1 MADQLWNERSSFW
14 KKLYQGPGNNKQRRS
29 SIPTSHSVPTALN
42 VTEKIGRR
50 PPVQFQSKYPSL
62 PDISPR
68 HMDGQL
74 VPVFKRKASPIIR
87 NNSDM
92 EPEERIRQLEMRVA
106 VSEKSN
112 RALLEEVLRLQG
124 DLKGTTRHNDD
135 MLREE
140 QSARRNIENA
150 ITVSNE
156 LIQHLGSRIKEA
168 EHKLDDERLALSSLV
183 NHTKGVE
190 QAVKSSQQELV
201 TKKDVQS
208 SRLQDVRTDLDEV
221 LQSKAQLERVT
232 IQMADDIRNLK
243 MRVEQHTNTFAT
255 VSTDLKNKS
264 KKLEDDNRLQLDN
277 LRKQSTVQSQT
288 EHQTTQLRGQV
299 ETRLSELREVLVD
312 LRAKHDIEI
321 TERRNLET
329 TLSQRVHELQQ
340 QLNDAS
346 RKREESMHTVDMLLR
361 EKEHLSAAERMTLTS
376 KVADTVEDVNKKLLS
391 KEIKMREEMQDRYLN
406 LERLIQ
412 QEQIQRR
419 EYERSTR
426 EETDRKW
433 QAIKHAHDDL
443 NIDLKESLKAEKL
456 KSKETITKLD
466 ESISI
471 IEKQTLE
478 NKRQFEKLMSAE
490 ITQRKTNTKN
500 ISESLSQMNEKLQIA
515 TSTLQQA
522 IGGVTQSFHTMNEK
536 MRREMRQTIA
546 ESKDST
552 TRGMTDLDARISHLK
567 NRMNDNEEKLEAR
580 VATASQVLGENLREK
595 VDAITVWQDT
605 TQSSLREIQNSVHKL
620 PDEIY
625 AVQEKQT
632 LLKSEMNSR
641 MTAESDARNRE
652 VDALKQEIQQL
663 KARRDPH
670 PATIHDLEN
679 VQASVRKLADSIQTV
694 KTVLGM
700 KIQSEQKLRISGLED
715 LQTQV
720 NQVKVNVGMPRYT
733 STGMKDDPSDGYDT
747 GFASWDD
754 PTPSHTGNL
763 RATTQEGRKTPVDN
777 AGMGPIPEGN
787 ETKRTNSQT
796 SLKNQKNKS
805 PTPSYGRNQTPSED
819 RNKTPAQNGKQ
830 TPSQSRNQTPTGN
843 KTPSQSRNQTPT
855 GNQTNSRNVTPTT
868 GRKSATKKNNTQN
881 DGSGTPVSL
890 SNV

>member
-700 KIQSEQKLRISGLED
+700 KIQSEQKLRAEEIQKLQEEIAILRTAIEPLVKKPLPRNFVKDPNRRNDDTPDVNRHSVANAYRKPKRGRTKDSGLESESED
-715 LQTQV
+715 ENYT
-720 NQVKVNVGMPRYT
+720 PRKR
-733 STGMKDDPSDGYDT
+733 SRDRRRR
-747 GFASWDD
+747 
-754 PTPSHTGNL
+754 TPSPRRH
-763 RATTQEGRKTPVDN
+763 RPRSRD
-777 AGMGPIPEGN
+777 
-787 ETKRTNSQT
+787 RRRR
-796 SLKNQKNKS
+796 
-805 PTPSYGRNQTPSED
+805 TPSPKDEWNSENYDRKQKEKKQKDKQSKMPTDSED
-819 RNKTPAQNGKQ
+819 DSDDSTEQKQQRRRNRQIAE
-830 TPSQSRNQTPTGN
+830 
-843 KTPSQSRNQTPT
+843 
-855 GNQTNSRNVTPTT
+855 
-868 GRKSATKKNNTQN
+868 
-881 DGSGTPVSL
+881 L
-890 SNV
+890 F

>member
-1 MADQLWNERSSFW
+1 MATYKSRPYTRTEWYDQSNEYTS
-14 KKLYQGPGNNKQRRS
+14 
-29 SIPTSHSVPTALN
+29 PTPRM
-42 VTEKIGRR
+42 EKEAKSTHR

-124 DLKGTTRHNDD
+124 DLKGSTRHNDD

-140 QSARRNIENA
+140 QNARRNIENA

-168 EHKLDDERLALSSLV
+168 EHKLEDERLALSSLV

-208 SRLQDVRTDLDEV
+208 SRLQDVQTDLDEV
-221 LQSKAQLERVT
+221 LQSKQQLERVT
-232 IQMADDIRNLK
+232 LQMADDIRNLK
-243 MRVEQHTNTFAT
+243 MRVEQHTATFAT

-361 EKEHLSAAERMTLTS
+361 EKEHVSAAERMTLTS

-419 EYERSTR
+419 EYERATR

-433 QAIKHAHDDL
+433 QAIKHAHDEL

-567 NRMNDNEEKLEAR
+567 NRMNDNEEKL
-580 VATASQVLGENLREK
+580 
-595 VDAITVWQDT
+595 
-605 TQSSLREIQNSVHKL
+605 
-620 PDEIY
+620 
-625 AVQEKQT
+625 
-632 LLKSEMNSR
+632 
-641 MTAESDARNRE
+641 
-652 VDALKQEIQQL
+652 
-663 KARRDPH
+663 
-670 PATIHDLEN
+670 
-679 VQASVRKLADSIQTV
+679 
-694 KTVLGM
+694 
-700 KIQSEQKLRISGLED
+700 
-715 LQTQV
+715 
-720 NQVKVNVGMPRYT
+720 
-733 STGMKDDPSDGYDT
+733 
-747 GFASWDD
+747 
-754 PTPSHTGNL
+754 
-763 RATTQEGRKTPVDN
+763 
-777 AGMGPIPEGN
+777 
-787 ETKRTNSQT
+787 
-796 SLKNQKNKS
+796 
-805 PTPSYGRNQTPSED
+805 
-819 RNKTPAQNGKQ
+819 
-830 TPSQSRNQTPTGN
+830 
-843 KTPSQSRNQTPT
+843 
-855 GNQTNSRNVTPTT
+855 
-868 GRKSATKKNNTQN
+868 
-881 DGSGTPVSL
+881 GS
-890 SNV
+890 

>member
-1 MADQLWNERSSFW
+1 MADQLWNE
-14 KKLYQGPGNNKQRRS
+14 
-29 SIPTSHSVPTALN
+29 
-42 VTEKIGRR
+42 R

-232 IQMADDIRNLK
+232 LQMADDIRNLK

-433 QAIKHAHDDL
+433 QAIKHAHDEL

-652 VDALKQEIQQL
+652 VDSLKQEIQQL

-700 KIQSEQKLRISGLED
+700 KIQSEQKLRAEEIQKLQEEIAILRTAIEPLVKKPLPRNFVKDPNRRNDDTPDVNRHSVANAYRWLRWKSKLMYILWQIRSRKQLE
-715 LQTQV
+715 TE
-720 NQVKVNVGMPRYT
+720 N
-733 STGMKDDPSDGYDT
+733 
-747 GFASWDD
+747 
-754 PTPSHTGNL
+754 
-763 RATTQEGRKTPVDN
+763 
-777 AGMGPIPEGN
+777 
-787 ETKRTNSQT
+787 
-796 SLKNQKNKS
+796 
-805 PTPSYGRNQTPSED
+805 
-819 RNKTPAQNGKQ
+819 
-830 TPSQSRNQTPTGN
+830 
-843 KTPSQSRNQTPT
+843 
-855 GNQTNSRNVTPTT
+855 
-868 GRKSATKKNNTQN
+868 
-881 DGSGTPVSL
+881 SGTPRPAKPPPTGTV
-890 SNV
+890 

>member
-700 KIQSEQKLRISGLED
+700 KIQSEQKLRAEEIQK
-715 LQTQV
+715 LQEEIAILRTAIEPLVKKPLPRNFVKDPNRRNDDTPDV
-720 NQVKVNVGMPRYT
+720 NRHSV
-733 STGMKDDPSDGYDT
+733 
-747 GFASWDD
+747 A
-754 PTPSHTGNL
+754 
-763 RATTQEGRKTPVDN
+763 N
-777 AGMGPIPEGN
+777 AY
-787 ETKRTNSQT
+787 S
-796 SLKNQKNKS
+796 
-805 PTPSYGRNQTPSED
+805 
-819 RNKTPAQNGKQ
+819 
-830 TPSQSRNQTPTGN
+830 
-843 KTPSQSRNQTPT
+843 
-855 GNQTNSRNVTPTT
+855 
-868 GRKSATKKNNTQN
+868 
-881 DGSGTPVSL
+881 
-890 SNV
+890 

>member
-700 KIQSEQKLRISGLED
+700 KIQSEQKLRAEEIQKLQEEIAILRTAIEPLVKKPLPRNFVKDPNRRNDDTPDVNRHSVANAYRWLRWKSKLMYILWQIRSRKQLE
-715 LQTQV
+715 TE
-720 NQVKVNVGMPRYT
+720 N
-733 STGMKDDPSDGYDT
+733 
-747 GFASWDD
+747 
-754 PTPSHTGNL
+754 
-763 RATTQEGRKTPVDN
+763 
-777 AGMGPIPEGN
+777 
-787 ETKRTNSQT
+787 
-796 SLKNQKNKS
+796 
-805 PTPSYGRNQTPSED
+805 
-819 RNKTPAQNGKQ
+819 
-830 TPSQSRNQTPTGN
+830 
-843 KTPSQSRNQTPT
+843 
-855 GNQTNSRNVTPTT
+855 
-868 GRKSATKKNNTQN
+868 
-881 DGSGTPVSL
+881 SGTPRPAKPPPTGTV
-890 SNV
+890 

>member
-1 MADQLWNERSSFW
+1 MTTYKSRPYTRTEWYDKSNEYTS
-14 KKLYQGPGNNKQRRS
+14 
-29 SIPTSHSVPTALN
+29 PTP
-42 VTEKIGRR
+42 R

-232 IQMADDIRNLK
+232 LQMADDIRNLK

-433 QAIKHAHDDL
+433 QAIKHAHDEL

-652 VDALKQEIQQL
+652 VDSLKQEIQQL

-700 KIQSEQKLRISGLED
+700 KIQSEQKLRAEEIQK
-715 LQTQV
+715 LQEEIAILRTAIEPLVKKPLPRNFVKDPNRRNDDTPDV
-720 NQVKVNVGMPRYT
+720 NRHSVANAY
-733 STGMKDDPSDGYDT
+733 SDD
-747 GFASWDD
+747 
-754 PTPSHTGNL
+754 
-763 RATTQEGRKTPVDN
+763 E
-777 AGMGPIPEGN
+777 
-787 ETKRTNSQT
+787 
-796 SLKNQKNKS
+796 
-805 PTPSYGRNQTPSED
+805 
-819 RNKTPAQNGKQ
+819 
-830 TPSQSRNQTPTGN
+830 
-843 KTPSQSRNQTPT
+843 
-855 GNQTNSRNVTPTT
+855 
-868 GRKSATKKNNTQN
+868 N
-881 DGSGTPVSL
+881 D
-890 SNV
+890 